1 MCSGVEGSSGP
12 RSVAFDRFC
21 TGYALVAVDVQLCP
35 LAFGQKLTVSNAK
48 TKRIPR
54 HRIVVLISLLLS
66 NTLQVATKY
75 LLIAYLIYWCTESSS
90 NCFSMESGKCCR
102 ED

>member
-35 LAFGQKLTVSNAK
+35 LAFGQILTVSNAK
-48 TKRIPR
+48 TEKIPR
-54 HRIVVLISLLLS
+54 HRIVVLI
-66 NTLQVATKY
+66 
-75 LLIAYLIYWCTESSS
+75 
-90 NCFSMESGKCCR
+90 
-102 ED
+102 